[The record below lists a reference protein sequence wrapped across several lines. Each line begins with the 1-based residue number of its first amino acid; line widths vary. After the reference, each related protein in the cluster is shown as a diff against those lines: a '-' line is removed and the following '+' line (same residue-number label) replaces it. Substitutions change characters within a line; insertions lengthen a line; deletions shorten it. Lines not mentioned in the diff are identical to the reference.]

1 MSDVPA
7 VKLAPAYDWKVT
19 AWKALKALL
28 IYVGSAILAAAVQAL
43 ASFLSDGET
52 LKNLLGAYGGGAL
65 QAAIMSIGY
74 ALGNWAKNRKL

>member
-1 MSDVPA
+1 MTDGV
-7 VKLAPAYDWKVT
+7 VKAYDWKVT

-28 IYVGSAILAAAVQAL
+28 IYVGSAILAASFQAL
-43 ASFLSDGET
+43 ASALTDAET
-52 LKNLLGAYGGGAL
+52 LNRVLGAYGGGPL